1 MSYFTGQRYSVHDKV
16 TVSSP
21 DVCFPFCAKYDKYP
35 VISKIRHIKMTH
47 LHRKQVLNTS
57 DGKMVQGVEVKLEEN
72 KQSLQT
78 L

>member
-1 MSYFTGQRYSVHDKV
+1 
-16 TVSSP
+16 
-21 DVCFPFCAKYDKYP
+21 
-35 VISKIRHIKMTH
+35 MTR

-57 DGKMVQGVEVKLEEN
+57 DGKVVQGVEVRLGEN

>member
-1 MSYFTGQRYSVHDKV
+1 
-16 TVSSP
+16 
-21 DVCFPFCAKYDKYP
+21 
-35 VISKIRHIKMTH
+35 MTH